1 MHVVYIVIKL
11 LTKPTHNKNTSYC
24 PIVIDYENDTV
35 LCHCTASRPGFML
48 YIRANSTLAF
58 DNLDLFSP
66 VNFTWKWKTMKF
78 SAQLCRLP
86 DVTDHLANRPTPVP
100 KFFPKLRNLCSSWA
114 IRATRRC
121 RSNSS
126 FSRAFSCSS
135 SCCLEREAAISS
147 LCPNVWKNFSLKSTL
162 NPKLKQQRWHQ
173 DWATVR

>member
-100 KFFPKLRNLCSSWA
+100 KFFPKPAPTDKCDQSKFSRNLHTS
-114 IRATRRC
+114 
-121 RSNSS
+121 
-126 FSRAFSCSS
+126 
-135 SCCLEREAAISS
+135 
-147 LCPNVWKNFSLKSTL
+147 
-162 NPKLKQQRWHQ
+162 QRWKGQYRDTNRTWNVTAFRIHHYVKQ
-173 DWATVR
+173 VRNGVMAWTNNVA